1 MKDYKRLTDE
11 PSNDRCY
18 YNQMDFIDVDEM
30 YDRLADLEDKIERG
44 ELVDIN
50 ELMAAKTT
58 GELTD
63 KEIEFF
69 IKHNEKVRKET
80 AREILDWIGK
90 VWKSNNGVFQ
100 KYMFESMRKEYGVG
114 DEE

>member
-50 ELMAAKTT
+50 ELMTAETT
-58 GELTD
+58 RELTD
-63 KEIEFF
+63 KEIEFLSSTM
-69 IKHNEKVRKET
+69 KKSEKKRQE
-80 AREILDWIGK
+80 R
-90 VWKSNNGVFQ
+90 F
-100 KYMFESMRKEYGVG
+100 
-114 DEE
+114 